1 MNKLLIILVLIFES
15 YQTCLAQDRPQVEI
29 QTSKGI
35 IVVELFN
42 ETPQH
47 RDNFLKLVND
57 GIYDSLLFHRVIQ
70 DFMIQGGDT
79 KSKTAKT
86 GEQLGSNDL
95 PYQVPAEIHS
105 ELFHQKGALAAARTG
120 NLQRASS
127 STQFYLVQGKIQ
139 NDSLIQHNQ
148 GRINS
153 MLQRHFARNHPDNK
167 SLIDSLELARE
178 AKDTASFLS
187 LSKKLDQVVAGF
199 EDFEKYEIPEEHVKI
214 YKSIGGTPHLDQNY
228 TVFGQTISGLEVIDA
243 IAAVETDE
251 RDRPIENVYILSM
264 KRIPSQK

>member
-1 MNKLLIILVLIFES
+1 MKQFLIFLLIIFGSSLA
-15 YQTCLAQDRPQVEI
+15 TLAQERPQVEI
-29 QTSKGI
+29 LTSKGR
-35 IVVELFN
+35 IVVELYH

-47 RDNFLKLVND
+47 RDNFLRLVEE
-57 GIYDSLLFHRVIQ
+57 GVYDSLLFHRVIQ

-86 GEQLGSNDL
+86 GEQLESNDL

-153 MLQRHFARNHPDNK
+153 MLQRPFARNHPDNK
-167 SLIDSLELARE
+167 SLIDSLEQARV
-178 AKDTASFLS
+178 ARDTATYLS
-187 LSKKLDQVVAGF
+187 LYKKLDQIVAGF
-199 EDFEKYEIPEEHVKI
+199 EDFEKYKIPEKHVEV
-214 YKSIGGTPHLDQNY
+214 YKTLGGTPHLDQNY
-228 TVFGQTISGLEVIDA
+228 TVFGQTVDGLEVIDA
-243 IAAVETDE
+243 IATLETDE
-251 RDRPIENVYILSM
+251 RDRPLENVYILSM